1 MKKSN
6 FSSIESIIK
15 TVKKNGMFILVDD
28 ESKHEE
34 MENEGDL
41 VISTSAVNPNHI
53 NFMAKHARGLICLA
67 MDNTQSKKIGLTLA
81 SPINQSRSKT
91 AFTYSIEAKKG
102 VTTGISA
109 YDRAKTIKAASNK
122 NAKKN
127 DIVSPGHVFPV
138 IARDGG
144 VLVRA
149 GHTEASV
156 DISKLAKKNNINV
169 ENLEGPQ
176 VEAYKKQ
183 LSRKEELY
191 KILRVTKNW
200 FKSQLNNSLGFEAMK
215 YLTSKRNL
223 SNKIIDNFE
232 LGFAPNSWNDLFN
245 YLSKVEKFPTNL
257 ILASGLAISKDNSDK
272 IYDRFRNRLIVPIH
286 DMQGRVVAF
295 GGRSL
300 DGQEP
305 KYLNSPESEIFEKG
319 KMLFAFEKASSDIR
333 KRDKAIIVEGYFD
346 VISLHSKGITNS
358 VASLGTALNK
368 YQISQLCRCT
378 DNKNIILNFDS
389 DNAGILAT
397 KRVIKEVETL
407 SLHEQIN
414 LKILQLSHFKDPDEY
429 LNSHTPEDYFNLI
442 DNSSFWIDWEIDQIF
457 KDQDLTKSE
466 IFQSVISSLVKLLSK
481 LPQSSTR
488 THYLQKVSEQLSKG
502 QARLAIQFEQDLRNQ
517 VKGFRWHGR
526 SKKFEQPNE
535 ISRREKNESEIIF
548 YYLHCPD
555 LRLFIRDEFLK
566 REINGFNT
574 SYIHSLWE
582 AISKIEQNNLG
593 LNYLNDL
600 NHSNSQNLQKDFSS
614 INLISLLPDYLALNN
629 PESSNKINIFINPN
643 ELFLTLLSNPKDNLL
658 GTLSLLEKYNSLK
671 RCRHLIESWG
681 SQRLKTLE
689 NCISILIDNSSSGS
703 SNTNKEIDDLFKDL
717 NSDAIKFQ
725 ELYYLERQHI
735 NFLDKQRCGNFIA
748 S

>member
-1 MKKSN
+1 MVHSIHPRTIQEVKEKADIVDVISEHIVLKKKGKEFVGICPFHDDTKPSMTVSPSKQFYYCFSCGAGGNSIKFLMEFTRAN
-6 FSSIESIIK
+6 FSD
-15 TVKKNGMFILVDD
+15 V
-28 ESKHEE
+28 
-34 MENEGDL
+34 
-41 VISTSAVNPNHI
+41 
-53 NFMAKHARGLICLA
+53 
-67 MDNTQSKKIGLTLA
+67 
-81 SPINQSRSKT
+81 
-91 AFTYSIEAKKG
+91 
-102 VTTGISA
+102 
-109 YDRAKTIKAASNK
+109 
-122 NAKKN
+122 
-127 DIVSPGHVFPV
+127 
-138 IARDGG
+138 
-144 VLVRA
+144 VL
-149 GHTEASV
+149 S
-156 DISKLAKKNNINV
+156 LAKKNNINV

-200 FKSQLNNSLGFEAMK
+200 FKSQLNNSLGVEAMK

-245 YLSKVEKFPTNL
+245 YLSKVEKFPINL

-319 KMLFAFEKASSDIR
+319 KMLFAFEKASSNIR

-397 KRVIKEVETL
+397 KRVIKEVESL
-407 SLHEQIN
+407 SIHDQIN
-414 LKILQLSHFKDPDEY
+414 LKILQLSDFKDPDEY

-457 KDQDLTKSE
+457 KD
-466 IFQSVISSLVKLLSK
+466 
-481 LPQSSTR
+481 
-488 THYLQKVSEQLSKG
+488 LSKG

-574 SYIHSLWE
+574 SYIQSLWE

-600 NHSNSQNLQKDFSS
+600 KQSNSQNLQKDFSS

-689 NCISILIDNSSSGS
+689 NCISILIDNPSSGS